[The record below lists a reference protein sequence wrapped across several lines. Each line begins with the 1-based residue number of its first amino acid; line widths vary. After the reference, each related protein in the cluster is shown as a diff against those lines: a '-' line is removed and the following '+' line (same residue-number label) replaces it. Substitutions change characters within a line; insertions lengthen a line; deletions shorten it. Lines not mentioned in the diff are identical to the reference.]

1 MFDQLMDPAF
11 LPFVV
16 AGITVLVLAVLEVLA
31 VVLGWTVSDVID
43 SLLPGVDIEAG
54 DAPGVLSWLGF
65 GKAPFLVVLIVILA
79 CFAITGIL
87 IQHILLTWTG
97 TTLWPALAVIL
108 ALAITLPSASFLSG
122 VLARLIPADETSGIH
137 RDHLVGCHGHIA
149 QGVASHDRPA
159 EAQVTGP
166 KGLRHWIM
174 VRAERGESLSPGT
187 PIRVIARESRTLF
200 VARRSEEQTNQALPG

>member
-16 AGITVLVLAVLEVLA
+16 AGLTVLVLAVLEVLA
-31 VVLGWTVSDVID
+31 VVLGWTVSDAID
-43 SLLPGVDIEAG
+43 NLLPGVDIDAG

-79 CFAITGIL
+79 CFAISGIL
-87 IQHILLTWTG
+87 IQHILLTWLG
-97 TTLWPALAVIL
+97 ITLWPVLAVVL
-108 ALAITLPSASFLSG
+108 ALAITLPSSSFLSG

-137 RDHLVGCHGHIA
+137 RDDLVGCHGHIA
-149 QGVASHDRPA
+149 QGVASDDRPA

-187 PIRVIARESRTLF
+187 PIRIIARESRTVF
-200 VARRSEEQTNQALPG
+200 VARRSEEQANPALPG